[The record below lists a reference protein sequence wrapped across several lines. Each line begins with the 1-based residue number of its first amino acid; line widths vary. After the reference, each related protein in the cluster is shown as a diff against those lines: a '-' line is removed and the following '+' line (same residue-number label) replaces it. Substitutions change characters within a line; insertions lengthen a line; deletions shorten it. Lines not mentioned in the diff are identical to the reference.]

1 MTVLRLT
8 AKLAL
13 VKLGCM
19 LESLSIPHYS
29 PLEKGSDNVMGAD
42 DQQERPVE
50 FFCWNPQRLYARLRR
65 KLDEDRVRPAWR
77 HAEAGRNDRLPQ
89 HYAVEQQQ

>member
-42 DQQERPVE
+42 DQQERP
-50 FFCWNPQRLYARLRR
+50 
-65 KLDEDRVRPAWR
+65 K
-77 HAEAGRNDRLPQ
+77 
-89 HYAVEQQQ
+89 

>member
-42 DQQERPVE
+42 NQQERLTTSVV
-50 FFCWNPQRLYARLRR
+50 RILRDYTPGTR
-65 KLDEDRVRPAWR
+65 AI
-77 HAEAGRNDRLPQ
+77 G
-89 HYAVEQQQ
+89 